1 LSSILD
7 SLKKLEKETAQQ
19 DQLPTHAGMDGKAV
33 APKRVI
39 YLIGVICLLVTAVG
53 LTFYFQGKPRT
64 PPESPAG
71 NKALETKP
79 AAASDEP
86 ETSLAPPQ
94 AAPDPLPAQPMESD
108 TTVVAAVP
116 VVKSSD
122 YVSATKPMPTEGI
135 APQQN
140 VIQASEEQ
148 PAALKEPPKE
158 EPVKDTAISEPEPL
172 ALATEED
179 IARPPEALPQTAPTE
194 KKDSI
199 QIDPLEG
206 VGFKI
211 QAISWSEI
219 PEQSLAVINSQVLRE
234 GDGIEGYQIQRINPD
249 DIILQ
254 RGGKAFRLDF
264 RSTGSP

>member
-19 DQLPTHAGMDGKAV
+19 EQLLPHAGVDKKAV

-39 YLIGVICLLVTAVG
+39 FIIGAICLLVTAVG
-53 LTFYFQGKPRT
+53 LTAYYQGVQD
-64 PPESPAG
+64 EHSGSPAG
-71 NKALETKP
+71 NNALATKP
-79 AAASDEP
+79 VAALDEP
-86 ETSLAPPQ
+86 ETPLAPSQ

-108 TTVVAAVP
+108 TTIVAAVP
-116 VVKSSD
+116 EVNSSD
-122 YVSATKPMPTEGI
+122 SISTTKPMPTESND
-135 APQQN
+135 PQQN
-140 VIQASEEQ
+140 IVQESEEQ
-148 PAALKEPPKE
+148 AAALQEPPKE
-158 EPVKDTAISEPEPL
+158 ELVKNRAISEPEPL

-179 IARPPEALPQTAPTE
+179 IASPPEALPQEEPAE
-194 KKDSI
+194 KKEPM
-199 QIDPLEG
+199 QIDRLEG

-219 PEQSLAVINSQVLRE
+219 PEQSLAVINSQVLRV